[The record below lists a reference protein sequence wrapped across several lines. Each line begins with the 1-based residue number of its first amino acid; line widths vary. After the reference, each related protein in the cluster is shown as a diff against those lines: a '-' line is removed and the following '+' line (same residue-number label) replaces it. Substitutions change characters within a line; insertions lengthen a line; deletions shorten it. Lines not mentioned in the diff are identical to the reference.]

1 MKFII
6 ENLETEII
14 FNKNLLTELDQDENN
29 VYIID
34 VKVFELF
41 NATLSLI
48 KDHSRIFKL
57 EANEQNKNLDTL
69 QKIYKFLQANNVN
82 RSNLIIGIGGGVTTD
97 ITAFA
102 SATYKRGCR
111 LILVPTTLLGMVDAA
126 VGGKTGVNFDSIKNG
141 IGCFYP
147 AKKVIIDTDYLET
160 QPKADYRDGFVE
172 IVKMSF
178 LPHSNLAE
186 MLCDEQNIERMIQEA
201 IRTKMELCQ
210 QDLHDRS
217 SRRLLNLGHTF
228 GHVLE
233 SISNYKIPHGTAVA
247 IGIRAAV
254 RFSLQKG
261 FIESSV
267 CEQIEKK
274 LDLFDLPASFPSK
287 YLFQLLENGTSI
299 LKQDK
304 KADQKINLVLFK
316 DLQELFVYKTDNST
330 DVINILHEFADA

>member
-14 FNKNLLTELDQDENN
+14 FSNNLLTELDQDENN
-29 VYIID
+29 VYIVD
-34 VKVFELF
+34 AKVFELF
-41 NATLSLI
+41 SATLSPI

-57 EANEQNKNLDTL
+57 EASEQNKNLVTL
-69 QKIYKFLQANNVN
+69 KKIYKFMQANNVN
-82 RSNLIIGIGGGVTTD
+82 RSSLIIGIGGGVTTD

-111 LILVPTTLLGMVDAA
+111 LVLIPTTLLGMVDAA
-126 VGGKTGVNFDSIKNG
+126 IGGKTGVNFDNIKNG

-147 AKKVIIDTDYLET
+147 AEKVIIDTNFLET
-160 QPKADYRDGFVE
+160 QLKADYRDGFVE

-178 LPHSNLAE
+178 LPHSKLAE
-186 MLCDEQNIERMIQEA
+186 MLCNEQNVEEIIKEA
-201 IRTKMELCQ
+201 IRTKMELCK

-233 SISNYKIPHGTAVA
+233 SISNYEISHGTAVA

-254 RFSLQKG
+254 RFSFQKG

-267 CEQIEKK
+267 SEQIERK
-274 LDLFDLPASFPSK
+274 LDLFDLPASFPNK
-287 YLFQLLENGTSI
+287 YLSQLLENGTTI

-304 KADQKINLVLFK
+304 KADYKINLVLFK
-316 DLQELFVYKTDNST
+316 GLQELIVFKTDDNT
-330 DVINILHEFADA
+330 EVINILQEFVDA

>member
-6 ENLETEII
+6 ENLEAEII
-14 FNKNLLTELDQDENN
+14 FSKNLLTKLDQDENN

-34 VKVFELF
+34 AKVFELF
-41 NATLSLI
+41 SATLSPI

-57 EANEQNKNLDTL
+57 EAYEQNKNLDTL
-69 QKIYKFLQANNVN
+69 QKIYKFMKVNNVN
-82 RSNLIIGIGGGVTTD
+82 RNNLIIGIGGGVTTD

-111 LILVPTTLLGMVDAA
+111 LTLVPTTLLGMVDAA
-126 VGGKTGVNFDSIKNG
+126 IGGKTGVNFDNIKNG

-147 AKKVIIDTDYLET
+147 AEKVIIDTDFLET
-160 QPKADYRDGFVE
+160 QQKADYRDGFVE
-172 IVKMSF
+172 IIKMSF
-178 LPHSNLAE
+178 LPNSNLAE
-186 MLCDEQNIERMIQEA
+186 MLFNEQNIEGIIKET

-217 SRRLLNLGHTF
+217 YRRLLNLGHTF

-233 SISNYKIPHGTAVA
+233 SISNYKITHGTAVA

-261 FIESSV
+261 FIDISV
-267 CEQIEKK
+267 CEQIERK

-287 YLFQLLENGTSI
+287 YLSQLLDNGASI

-304 KADQKINLVLFK
+304 KADHKINLVLFK

-330 DVINILHEFADA
+330 EVIKILHEFADA

>member
-14 FNKNLLTELDQDENN
+14 FSKFFLTEFDKDENN

-34 VKVFELF
+34 AKVLELF
-41 NATLSLI
+41 NATLSPI

-57 EANEQNKNLDTL
+57 EASEQNKNLDTL
-69 QKIYKFLQANNVN
+69 QQIYKFLQANNVN
-82 RSNLIIGIGGGVTTD
+82 RNNLIIGIGGGVTTD

-126 VGGKTGVNFDSIKNG
+126 IGGKTGVNFDNIKNG

-147 AKKVIIDTDYLET
+147 AEKVIIDTDFLET
-160 QPKADYRDGFVE
+160 QQKADYRDGFVE

-186 MLCDEQNIERMIQEA
+186 MLFNEQNIEGIIKQA

-210 QDLHDRS
+210 QDLHDRT

-228 GHVLE
+228 GHILE
-233 SISNYKIPHGTAVA
+233 SISNYKISHGTAVA
-247 IGIRAAV
+247 IGIRAAI
-254 RFSLQKG
+254 RFSFQKG
-261 FIESSV
+261 FIDNSV
-267 CEQIEKK
+267 CEQIERE
-274 LDLFDLPASFPSK
+274 LDLFEFPTSFPAK
-287 YLFQLLENGTSI
+287 YLSQLLENGASI

-304 KADQKINLVLFK
+304 KADHKINLVLFK
-316 DLQELFVYKTDNST
+316 GLQELFVFKTDNST
-330 DVINILHEFADA
+330 EVIKILHEFVYA